1 VSCLTKSIQSASQE
15 NLEAAFS
22 VAESLMGIPR
32 LLEPTDLM
40 SETVVDENLV
50 VVYISFFVKYDPSKR
65 KEASPR

>member
-1 VSCLTKSIQSASQE
+1 
-15 NLEAAFS
+15 